1 MANFHFLHAESDKL
15 KIVYPIRV
23 NIPKTLIGA
32 HSSEKINC
40 FQSGA
45 TSCVNNDIMI
55 SHTTWHISWS
65 LSSSYLIINQKT
77 TKLTQ
82 KKLIRTSRYQNDQK
96 MLHFQYKRE
105 NSNFGNHKSWWSLI
119 LLLQHQSLERMKFHT
134 KLFADK
140 F

>member
-1 MANFHFLHAESDKL
+1 MYAKASPFSISHACSGSGFEPCQCWQIFLLANFHFLHAESDKL

-55 SHTTWHISWS
+55 RHTT
-65 LSSSYLIINQKT
+65 
-77 TKLTQ
+77 
-82 KKLIRTSRYQNDQK
+82 
-96 MLHFQYKRE
+96 
-105 NSNFGNHKSWWSLI
+105 
-119 LLLQHQSLERMKFHT
+119 
-134 KLFADK
+134 
-140 F
+140 